1 MILRFIKTTPFP
13 LFWCQYSRTQ
23 RANPLEFQQS
33 CKILK
38 NPARLKR
45 HAGMKCKKSILSEN
59 NAVFVGLFD
68 DGQRVVVDAHVAQPV
83 AAALEA
89 LFDRNTHTDKLRAR
103 LLN

>member
-1 MILRFIKTTPFP
+1 MQNFKKPGAP
-13 LFWCQYSRTQ
+13 
-23 RANPLEFQQS
+23 E
-33 CKILK
+33 
-38 NPARLKR
+38 R
-45 HAGMKCKKSILSEN
+45 HAGMKCKKSILSED

-89 LFDRNTHTDKLRAR
+89 LFDRNAHTDKLRAR